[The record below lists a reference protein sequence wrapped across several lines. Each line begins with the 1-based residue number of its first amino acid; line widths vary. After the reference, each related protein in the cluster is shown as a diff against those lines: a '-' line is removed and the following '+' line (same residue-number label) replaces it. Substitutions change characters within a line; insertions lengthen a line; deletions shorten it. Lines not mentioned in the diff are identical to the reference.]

1 MNISAVFIK
10 RPVASTLFAIA
21 IAIAGLAAFRVLPI
35 ASLPQLD
42 FATITVTANLPGGSP
57 QIMASSVATPLERQ
71 FGRIAGVTQMTS
83 NSSLGLTTI
92 TLQFDL
98 SRDIDGAARDVQ
110 AAINAARTYLPANLP
125 SNPAYRKVNSA
136 VAPVLVLTLTSDTRE
151 AGSLYDTAASVIQ
164 QKISQLEGVGQVLVA
179 GSSLPAVRI
188 DLNPQQLNSYG
199 LGVQDIAR
207 IISLQNS
214 NRPKGQFS
222 NDLVTMD
229 ITANDQ
235 ISKAKDYAPLVIGT
249 ANGAVVQLQDVAHV
263 YDSVQTLR
271 SAAYANT
278 KASVVLLVF
287 RLPGANVIETVDRI

>member
-1 MNISAVFIK
+1 MNISAVFIR
-10 RPVASTLFAIA
+10 RPVASTLFAVA
-21 IAIAGLAAFRVLPI
+21 IAIAGMAAFRVLPI

-42 FATITVTANLPGGSP
+42 FATITVTASLPGGSP

-98 SRDIDGAARDVQ
+98 SRGIDGAARDVQ

-136 VAPVLVLTLTSDTRE
+136 VAPVLVLTLTSGTRE
-151 AGSLYDTAASVIQ
+151 PGTLYDTASSVIQ
-164 QKISQLEGVGQVLVA
+164 QKISKLEGVGQVLVA

-199 LGVQDIAR
+199 TVLYHLYQW
-207 IISLQNS
+207 
-214 NRPKGQFS
+214 
-222 NDLVTMD
+222 T
-229 ITANDQ
+229 Q
-235 ISKAKDYAPLVIGT
+235 I
-249 ANGAVVQLQDVAHV
+249 
-263 YDSVQTLR
+263 
-271 SAAYANT
+271 
-278 KASVVLLVF
+278 
-287 RLPGANVIETVDRI
+287 